1 MAKEET
7 LYWLYSDLLDGV
19 REMLSN
25 FKERKRYV
33 EISHSSFDR
42 IWMAMQELG
51 ELD

>member
-1 MAKEET
+1 MPKDET

-19 REMLSN
+19 REMLSD

-33 EISHSSFDR
+33 EISHSSFER
-42 IWMAMQELG
+42 IWQAMKELG